1 MGRLRVRL
9 IIERVIKLIL
19 IIIITRPTQ
28 TTIQVTKAPLKVT
41 AQISPTTLFITAE
54 KVTWIIRQVT
64 VTKGALIIRKK
75 EKVIRVHLANAWA
88 ITTKKIGI
96 IQQMEGKFISYQFNR
111 TCFKFSNLVPANNH
125 RTKSKRKN
133 YNFSNNLQNI

>member
-19 IIIITRPTQ
+19 IIIITRPKE
-28 TTIQVTKAPLKVT
+28 TTIQITKAPLKVT

-96 IQQMEGKFISYQFNR
+96 IQQMEGKSISYQFNR
-111 TCFKFSNLVPANNH
+111 TCFKFSNQVPANNH

>member
-19 IIIITRPTQ
+19 IIIITRPKE

-125 RTKSKRKN
+125 RTKSKRNN